1 MVKTRTVSDRLRSPN
16 FRSWSMRTSLADAF
30 AVGRLQQIQ
39 EFHLWQLNTNAPN
52 NPYSP
57 LPRSKKPTALER
69 DPMLLFHANVFR
81 ASACLKHSHF
91 LKVNELVRMPHSK
104 VQTKSPTKSWKRAR
118 CSSLGWTSYFQQIF
132 NYERFNRNNFNIRY
146 WSWNYRGCWHQT
158 CPPIDTCIAV

>member
-30 AVGRLQQIQ
+30 AVVRLQQIQ

-69 DPMLLFHANVFR
+69 GPMLLFHANVFT
-81 ASACLKHSHF
+81 AHACLKHSYF
-91 LKVNELVRMPHSK
+91 LKVKVKDPAPHNK
-104 VQTKSPTKSWKRAR
+104 VQIRSPWKGQMRATY
-118 CSSLGWTSYFQQIF
+118 SPLGRTGGTWQNS
-132 NYERFNRNNFNIRY
+132 NYELFNRNNFNIRY

-158 CPPIDTCIAV
+158 CPPIDTRRGI